1 MSTNL
6 IINEQTNIKND
17 KLLNTSKDTNND
29 KLFDYNFLPSIF
41 DSKNNNRSTYFE

>member
-6 IINEQTNIKND
+6 IINEQTNIRND
-17 KLLNTSKDTNND
+17 KLLNTSADLNNE

-41 DSKNNNRSTYFE
+41 DSKNARM